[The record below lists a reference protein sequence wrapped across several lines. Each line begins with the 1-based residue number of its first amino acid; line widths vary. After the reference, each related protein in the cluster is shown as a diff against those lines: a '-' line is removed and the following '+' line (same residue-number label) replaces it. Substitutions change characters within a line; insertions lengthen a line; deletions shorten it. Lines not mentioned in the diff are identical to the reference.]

1 MKSLI
6 ALVLLLSSASA
17 SAMFAGGH
25 FRDSD
30 KVEIYEAIRKACGAP
45 RDLTLLETTEYIENI
60 DAGVANIYYTS
71 QFSMNVRIDNGVF
84 DQYIATVKSA
94 VYSAYDHETSDRG
107 LFDVLEVKCVM
118 L

>member
-1 MKSLI
+1 MKSFI
-6 ALVLLLSSASA
+6 ALVLLFSSASA
-17 SAMFAGGH
+17 SAMFTGGH
-25 FRDSD
+25 YSKTD
-30 KVEIYEAIRKACGAP
+30 KIEIYEAIRKACGTP

-60 DAGVANIYYTS
+60 DAGVTNIYYTS

-94 VYSAYDHETSDRG
+94 VYSAYDHETFTWG